1 MSDAIHDRCYWTGTA
16 RPAPDHSPLRGD
28 LRVDVAVIGGG
39 IVGVAA
45 ARLLKDR
52 GQTVAVV
59 EAGRVG
65 RGVTGRSTAKVTAQH
80 SLFLQRIEGQ
90 HGAEAARAYAEANRA
105 GTALIGELVRRHGL
119 QCDHEPADSYVYA
132 TTPEGVERLEAER
145 AAAERAGLAMD
156 VVAECGLPY
165 RVMAALRL
173 AGQAQFQP
181 ADFIAA
187 LAATIPGDGSCVF
200 ENSRAIDWNET
211 EVRPEGGTIT
221 ARQVIMAT
229 HLPLGQTGQ
238 FYAHTHPH
246 MHAVM
251 AVPVE
256 ERRAPAG
263 MHISADEPKRSLR
276 RHTGADGKTV
286 LILAGP
292 RFKHGD
298 QAGEEQGFAE
308 LEAFAR
314 EHFGYAGGGWR
325 WSNEDYA
332 PRDGLPYV
340 GWSGAEGESLLVAT
354 GFDAWGLS
362 NGAAAARTLADL
374 CEGRSNAWAP
384 VFDASRHSL
393 KGLGQLIK
401 DSAAVATDLIGGKLR
416 SLPGVDEAPLEE
428 GALIE
433 IEGRRAGLYRDAGG
447 ALSAVSATCS
457 HMGCPLGW
465 NPVDRTWDCPCHGS
479 RFAADG
485 QVIHGPAMTP
495 LEPVALSPEL
505 ILGEPTG
512 PRFAA
517 GRKQRQD
524 RGAGGC
530 EFAP

>member
-1 MSDAIHDRCYWTGTA
+1 MPAATHDRCYWTGTA
-16 RPAPDHSPLRGD
+16 RTAPDHPALRGD

-39 IVGVAA
+39 IVGVVA

-52 GQTVAVV
+52 GHTVAVV
-59 EAGRVG
+59 EADRVG
-65 RGVTGRSTAKVTAQH
+65 HGVTGRSTAKVTAQH

-90 HGAEAARAYAEANRA
+90 HGADAARAYADANRA
-105 GTALIGELVRRHGL
+105 GAVLIGDLVRRHGL
-119 QCDHEPADSYVYA
+119 SCDHEPADSYVYA
-132 TTPEGVERLEAER
+132 TTPEGVEQLEAER
-145 AAAERAGLAMD
+145 AAAERAGVAMD
-156 VVAECGLPY
+156 VVAKCGLPY
-165 RVMAALRL
+165 PITAALRL

-181 ADFIAA
+181 ADFTAA
-187 LAATIPGDGSCVF
+187 LAATIPGDGSFVF
-200 ENSRAIDWNET
+200 ENSRAADWTET
-211 EVRPEGGTIT
+211 SVGTETGTIT
-221 ARQVIMAT
+221 ARHVIMAT
-229 HLPLGQTGQ
+229 HLPLGQAGM

-256 ERRAPAG
+256 AARAPAG

-276 RHTGADGKTV
+276 RHAGANGTTV

-298 QAGEEQGFAE
+298 RAAEEQGFRE
-308 LEAFAR
+308 LEEFAR

-332 PRDGLPYV
+332 ARDGLPYV
-340 GWSGAEGESLLVAT
+340 GWSGAEGQSLLVAT

-416 SLPGVDEAPLEE
+416 SLPEAGEAPLEE
-428 GALIE
+428 GALVE
-433 IEGRRAGLYRDAGG
+433 IDGTKAGLYRDAGG
-447 ALSAVSATCS
+447 ALNAVSATCS

-465 NPVDRTWDCPCHGS
+465 NSVDRTWDCSCHGS

-485 QVIHGPAMTP
+485 RVIHGPAVTA
-495 LEPVALSPEL
+495 LEPVV
-505 ILGEPTG
+505 LGESG
-512 PRFAA
+512 NLAQASAA
-517 GRKQRQD
+517 GRV
-524 RGAGGC
+524 
-530 EFAP
+530 

>member
-1 MSDAIHDRCYWTGTA
+1 MPAAARNRCYWTETA
-16 RPAPDHSPLRGD
+16 RAAPVHTPLCGD

-39 IVGVAA
+39 IVGVVA

-52 GQTVAVV
+52 GHTLAVV
-59 EAGRVG
+59 EAGRAG
-65 RGVTGRSTAKVTAQH
+65 HGVTGRSTAKVTAQH

-90 HGAEAARAYAEANRA
+90 HGADAVRAYAEANRA
-105 GTALIGELVRRHGL
+105 GVALITELVQQHGL
-119 QCDHEPADSYVYA
+119 ACDLEPADSYVYA
-132 TTPEGVERLEAER
+132 VIPEGVEQIEAER
-145 AAAERAGLAMD
+145 AVAERAGLAMD
-156 VVAECGLPY
+156 IVAECGLPFPI
-165 RVMAALRL
+165 MAALRL
-173 AGQAQFQP
+173 VGQAQFQP
-181 ADFIAA
+181 ADFVAG
-187 LAATIPGDGSCVF
+187 LAATIPGDGSFVL
-200 ENSRAIDWNET
+200 EDSRAVDWNET
-211 EVRPEGGTIT
+211 EVRTEGGTIA

-256 ERRAPAG
+256 AARAPAG
-263 MHISADEPKRSLR
+263 MHISADKPKRSVR
-276 RHTGADGKTV
+276 RHTGADSTTV

-298 QAGEEQGFAE
+298 RAGEEQGFAE

-340 GWSGAEGESLLVAT
+340 GWSGAEGQSLLVAT

-374 CEGRSNAWAP
+374 CEGRTNAWAP

-393 KGLGQLIK
+393 EGLGQLIR
-401 DSAAVATDLIGGKLR
+401 DSATVAGDLIGGKLR

-428 GALIE
+428 GTQVE
-433 IEGRRAGLYRDAGG
+433 IDGTKAGLYRAPDG
-447 ALSAVSATCS
+447 ALRAVSATCS

-465 NPVDRTWDCPCHGS
+465 NPIDRTWDCPCHGS
-479 RFAADG
+479 RFSADG
-485 QVIHGPAMTP
+485 QVIHGPAVTA
-495 LEPVALSPEL
+495 LEPVGLSPEL
-505 ILGEPTG
+505 EEAG
-512 PRFAA
+512 P
-517 GRKQRQD
+517 
-524 RGAGGC
+524 
-530 EFAP
+530 

>member
-1 MSDAIHDRCYWTGTA
+1 MPALAQDRGYWTESA
-16 RPAPDHSPLRGD
+16 RAAPSHAPLQGDH
-28 LRVDVAVIGGG
+28 RVDVAVIGGG
-39 IVGVAA
+39 IVGVVA

-52 GQTVAVV
+52 GHTVAVV
-59 EAGRVG
+59 EAARVG
-65 RGVTGRSTAKVTAQH
+65 HGITGRSTAKVTAQH

-90 HGAEAARAYAEANRA
+90 HGADAARAYADANRA
-105 GTALIGELVRRHGL
+105 GAALIGELVRRHGL
-119 QCDHEPADSYVYA
+119 PCDHEPADSFVYA
-132 TTPEGVERLEAER
+132 TTPEGVERLEAEH
-145 AAAERAGLAMD
+145 AAAERAGLAMEI
-156 VVAECGLPY
+156 VAECGLPY
-165 RVMAALRL
+165 PVMAALRL

-181 ADFIAA
+181 ADFTAA
-187 LAATIPGDGSCVF
+187 LAATIPGDGSRVF
-200 ENSRAIDWNET
+200 ENSRAADWSES
-211 EVRPEGGTIT
+211 EVRTQGGTIA
-221 ARQVIMAT
+221 ARRVIMAT
-229 HLPLGQTGQ
+229 HLPLGQVGM

-256 ERRAPAG
+256 AARAPAG
-263 MHISADEPKRSLR
+263 LYISADEPKRSLR
-276 RHTGADGKTV
+276 RHRGADGTTV

-298 QAGEEQGFAE
+298 RAAEEQGFRE
-308 LEAFAR
+308 LEQFAR

-340 GWSGAEGESLLVAT
+340 GWSGAEGQSLLVAT

-374 CEGRSNAWAP
+374 CEGRGNAWAP

-416 SLPGVDEAPLEE
+416 SLPEAGEAPLEE
-428 GALIE
+428 GALVE
-433 IEGRRAGLYRDAGG
+433 IDGTKAGLYRDAGG

-465 NPVDRTWDCPCHGS
+465 NSVDRTWDCSCHGS

-485 QVIHGPAMTP
+485 RVIHGPAVTA
-495 LEPVALSPEL
+495 LESVALSPEP
-505 ILGEPTG
+505 EKAET
-512 PRFAA
+512 
-517 GRKQRQD
+517 
-524 RGAGGC
+524 
-530 EFAP
+530 